1 MEEFA
6 VVIIGAGPAGGQCA
20 RQLAQ
25 QGVRVLLVEQHSNF
39 SQNNYSSAASPLET
53 MALFD
58 LPPGVVARYWRNLAI
73 AATEKEQIWYSD
85 QPRGVVFDF
94 AKLRQFL
101 ADTVTK
107 AGGQVWLGH
116 RFWGY
121 QQVGDGLEVTLRRS
135 SKNSLSSDSVEKVE
149 KVTVKTQV
157 LIDATGSKRAV
168 INCGQPKATDNNQY
182 YRGIGTEYLITVDET
197 THQRFADT
205 LVFFLGYRWS
215 PQGYSWIFPMDNH
228 QLKVGTA
235 IFAGQHRY
243 LGELKPIRSYTEA
256 IIRDYLKL
264 EKSQCH
270 LEEIHGSVLDYAVNQ
285 GDTYHRGSVLAIGDA
300 VSTVNFLGGEGIRH
314 GMQGA
319 NIAVP
324 FVVDYLRGDGQ
335 AFEKY
340 EQAMKAH
347 FAEPWQRTEKLS
359 QRVYL
364 EFGDRQIDLGVT
376 YLSYLRYDDVLD
388 LLFHYRFDRIYGSI
402 TPLLL
407 KKVAQFSQ
415 QCRQWLRKLSP

>member
-20 RQLAQ
+20 RQLAR

-58 LPPGVVARYWRNLAI
+58 LPPEVVARYWHNLAI
-73 AATEKEQIWYSD
+73 AATEKEQVWYSD
-85 QPRGVVFDF
+85 QPQGVVFDF

-101 ADTVTK
+101 ADTVTEG
-107 AGGQVWLGH
+107 GGQVWLGH
-116 RFWGY
+116 RFLSY
-121 QQVGDGLEVTLRRS
+121 QPGESGLEVTLSCRNFLGTGS
-135 SKNSLSSDSVEKVE
+135 TAKI
-149 KVTVKTQV
+149 TIKTQV

-168 INCGQPKATDNNQY
+168 INYGQPKVTDNGQY
-182 YRGIGTEYLITVDET
+182 YRGIGTEYLIAVDEA
-197 THQRFADT
+197 THERFADT

-243 LGELKPIRSYTEA
+243 LGKLKPIRAYTEA

-264 EKSQCH
+264 EKSQYH
-270 LEEIHGSVLDYAVNQ
+270 LEEIHGSVLDYAINQ
-285 GDTYHRGSVLAIGDA
+285 GDTYHQGPVVAIGDA

-324 FVVDYLRGDGQ
+324 FVRDYLRGDPK
-335 AFEKY
+335 AFGKY
-340 EQAMKAH
+340 EQAMKTH

-376 YLSYLRYDDVLD
+376 YLSYLRYEDVLD
-388 LLFHYRFDRIYGSI
+388 LLFHYRFDRIYGGI

-415 QCRQWLRKLSP
+415 QCRRWFKNLHHFPPI

>member
-1 MEEFA
+1 MDEFA
-6 VVIIGAGPAGGQCA
+6 VAVIGAGPAGGQCA

-25 QGVRVLLVEQHSNF
+25 RGIPVLLVEQHSNF

-58 LPPGVVARYWRNLAI
+58 LPPGVVARYWTNLAI
-73 AATEKEQIWYSD
+73 AATEKEQIWYGD

-101 ADTVTK
+101 ADSVEQ

-116 RFWGY
+116 RFLAY
-121 QQVGDGLEVTLRRS
+121 KQVENGLEVTLRRS
-135 SKNSLSSDSVEKVE
+135 PAE

-168 INCGQPKATDNNQY
+168 INYGQNGQTIKADSSKY
-182 YRGIGTEYLITVDET
+182 YRGIGTEYLIRVDQNI
-197 THQRFADT
+197 HQKFADT

-215 PQGYSWIFPMDNH
+215 PQGYSWIFPMDNQ

-243 LGELKPIRSYTEA
+243 LGQLKPIRFYTEA
-256 IIRDYLKL
+256 IIRNYLRL
-264 EKSQCH
+264 EKNQYK
-270 LEEIHGSVLDYAVNQ
+270 LEEIHGSVLNYAVNQ
-285 GDTYHRGSVLAIGDA
+285 GDTYHRGPVVAIGDA

-319 NIAVP
+319 NIAIP
-324 FVVDYLRGDGQ
+324 FVVDYLQGDPQ

-347 FAEPWQRTEKLS
+347 FAEPWQRTENLS

-376 YLSYLRYDDVLD
+376 YLSYLDYDDVLD
-388 LLFHYRFDRIYGSI
+388 LLFHYRFDRIYGGI

-407 KKVAQFSQ
+407 KKFAQFSQ
-415 QCRQWLRKLSP
+415 QCRRWLRNLRRFFLI